1 MERHKNIM
9 ERVVQKIDLATE
21 PVPGQP
27 LVEIAGEHRVLI
39 ENHYGV
45 IKYSCNEILAK
56 VSFGY
61 YSITGSGLE
70 LLQMTKERLVIG
82 GCIYS
87 VAVIGKE

>member
-1 MERHKNIM
+1 MDRNKNLV
-9 ERVVQKIDLATE
+9 ERVVHRMDLQTE

-27 LVEIAGEHRVLI
+27 LVEIVGMRRVLI
-39 ENHYGV
+39 ENHRGV
-45 IKYSCNEILAK
+45 AKYSGSEILAK

-61 YSITGSGLE
+61 FSISGNELE

-87 VAVIGKE
+87 VSINVKE